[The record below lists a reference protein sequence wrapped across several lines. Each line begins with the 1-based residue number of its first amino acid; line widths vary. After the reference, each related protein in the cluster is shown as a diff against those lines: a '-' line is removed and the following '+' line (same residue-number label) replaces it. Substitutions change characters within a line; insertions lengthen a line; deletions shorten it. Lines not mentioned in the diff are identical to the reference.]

1 MECKLELSVFRFDA
15 KTDFLPYY
23 KKHFITIETT
33 KTVYDLLTQ
42 IQSEEPNFDYPKG
55 TISALKINGKALF
68 SDASLEAVIERFG
81 KSLTLEPL
89 SSKRATKD
97 LIINTDD
104 FYQKFDLLD
113 AYVDGKERALFERY
127 IIYHYASPVLDFV
140 EDYQG
145 DALFA
150 FAYDMLQKHPAQK
163 RQILEIIANEHTGVF
178 LHVKLCKKIYPC
190 GADVEKK
197 IVALKN
203 EVMHYRP
210 FLSSF
215 VEKHSHHTT
224 LL

>member
-23 KKHFITIETT
+23 KKHFITIDTT
-33 KTVYDLLTQ
+33 KTVYELLAQ
-42 IQSEEPNFDYPKG
+42 IQNEEVNFDYPKG
-55 TISALKINGKALF
+55 SLSALKINGKALF
-68 SDASLEAVIERFG
+68 SDALLKGVIEHFG

-89 SSKRATKD
+89 SSKRVTKD

-150 FAYDMLQKHPAQK
+150 FAYDMLQKHPEQK
-163 RQILEIIANEHTGVF
+163 HHILNVIANEHIGLF

-190 GADVEKK
+190 SADVEKK

-203 EVMHYRP
+203 EVMQHRP

-215 VEKHSHHTT
+215 VEKHSHFTT